1 MHYLLLKL
9 LLLNSSI
16 LRGNI
21 RFAYLLTCI
30 FEGAKAAINKCTD
43 YKTLSLSLK
52 AK

>member
-21 RFAYLLTCI
+21 RFAYLLIYI
-30 FEGAKAAINKCTD
+30 FEGAKATINRRTD